1 MLSLDAENW
10 YPWRTEGVQNV
21 EDRCYLKENAFHTV
35 ELDIILK
42 HFQRFQKNFYTTVFK
57 MI

>member
-21 EDRCYLKENAFHTV
+21 EDPCYLKENAFHAV

-42 HFQRFQKNFYTTVFK
+42 HFQRFQKNLLYNGF
-57 MI
+57 